1 MYFILSLDNILQ
13 QCLVNCYVRD
23 MYAPNRGIIYV
34 QYLRQIYRVLFVL
47 RLPLAFYGETSHNPI
62 LAHKEETFYK
72 ALSG

>member
-1 MYFILSLDNILQ
+1 
-13 QCLVNCYVRD
+13 
-23 MYAPNRGIIYV
+23 MYAPNRGILYV
-34 QYLRQIYRVLFVL
+34 QYRRQIYRVLFVL